1 MANLVSAKSM
11 SRKQNNTGLKSAFY
25 NISFEC
31 ASYDDLPDEDDV
43 VTAVLEGL
51 EESFPNLTTD
61 LKVRI
66 YKNSGTQNGNT

>member
-1 MANLVSAKSM
+1 M
-11 SRKQNNTGLKSAFY
+11 SRKQKNNTGLKSASY

-31 ASYDDLPDEDDV
+31 ASYDNLPNEDDV

-51 EESFPNLTTD
+51 EESFPNLTID

>member
-11 SRKQNNTGLKSAFY
+11 SRKQNNTGLKSASY

-51 EESFPNLTTD
+51 EESFPNLTTN
-61 LKVRI
+61 LKVKI
-66 YKNSGTQNGNT
+66 NKKSGTQNGNT